1 MKKSVIIILS
11 TVMGLSFASLLI
23 MQMRYIEEITSLRHE
38 YFKLKFKGFGIKGN
52 ELRYAFILLSLALIF
67 IVPTYSILAII
78 VLYIAISTLRW
89 LFTKTEKAE

>member
-38 YFKLKFKGFGIKGN
+38 YFKESVK
-52 ELRYAFILLSLALIF
+52 RSL
-67 IVPTYSILAII
+67 
-78 VLYIAISTLRW
+78 
-89 LFTKTEKAE
+89 